1 MGAAAMAKPGM
12 LLALAIA
19 VTVQICVVT
28 ADEMPMIGDDSIALV
43 EEGLGEAAAPK
54 DVQAM
59 DPEEAA
65 LAKMKALKEKRK
77 AEIKAHNHGVAKQKA
92 IVHNAKQEV
101 STAEDTINTN
111 TAKITQLAA
120 QYSATKDPAA
130 AAKIEAEMD
139 KLRAASVSAVSAKT
153 RNKAAAAAGE
163 QKLAF
168 HQEKLKVLHA
178 VAPLTPEQVQMKVEF
193 EKKKAAEKAKAQSE
207 AVAKKLKR
215 HAKVTAAQASSLAME
230 NVAILKKLD
239 ATSNEAQ
246 LSKDKSALSA
256 KVKAQQEVVDKASK
270 VVESTTG
277 DEKVAAEAKLGSE
290 TRKLN
295 ALKQELNGLS
305 QKAVKDPIDNLTPEG
320 KAGVLAVRKKIM
332 QLKMDIKSKVTT
344 YDQDLKN
351 LQGIIKETKTNLAT
365 EKDKTKLAKMD
376 AKLKE
381 WNVAQIDLMKK
392 HKVAM
397 AEDSAKLKKLQEEE
411 QRQLTKPPKAKARKI
426 QRTAT
431 REEKAAATELKNV
444 KLNLKKVVTSLN
456 DVELATTERDVAAAQ
471 EVKTRDAIKAHELAQ
486 ANTPSSKEAKLMQPE
501 IDALRR
507 KVVKIAED
515 HRKASLQH
523 GVVKEV
529 SMKKQQFLTESTAA
543 VQEHLNALKAA
554 AAKAPTAQEFDAL
567 SKAAADY
574 TKQLMA
580 LKTEGDRVISNFRSK
595 QKAMRD
601 AKQATAEAVKD
612 AMQVAEG
619 TVSTLSG
626 LETKMKGTADPEAL
640 TGLKT
645 QVRVASEAQ
654 DEAFK
659 KLDSAKAAVKEQT
672 LSVLKA
678 KESTEDEAKNEELS
692 IHQKL
697 AVAQQQH
704 AVNQKRAQ
712 ETALEFAKNPN
723 NKPARLAAQSAAK
736 AVDESSALV
745 KKLSEESNIAKE
757 KEARAKMVVDL
768 GKERKKSAI
777 LQVKEQKAVEKQKAS
792 AMEAAENKKQAER
805 LRFTNKQMAATIKQ
819 LVKSSAP
826 DKGAVSKAKRQGAAK
841 MKAAL
846 DKQATQMRL
855 DHEITKE
862 KAAET
867 KAAQLSAMV
876 QSNADQLGK
885 IKTRTRVL
893 SHRAAGMT
901 GSAKDSV
908 LSAVADEKKDEK
920 LLIAQLRTNVA
931 AEKVAQDKLK
941 GYQTHLKQAENKQQ
955 QVIKKEKGVKSAAK
969 KTMDAR
975 EKKARE
981 VAMKRKKE
989 AMKIRTLEQRVAQL
1003 KKEKSSP
1010 SVILA
1015 VENSLSAANA
1025 KAAKDQ
1031 KKASLARFEQEKAQI
1046 DELKLTAVQPLDRA
1060 KADVKAAK
1068 EAVTA
1073 AASKIKVQKEKIK
1086 VMSAKHGELQKEA
1099 VEIPAKQ
1106 KEQKLKIETEVA
1118 KRKGLLEAA
1127 RAELSSM
1134 KEDEA
1139 RKNKVLATK
1148 TEIVTSTESKSTT
1161 LIDAAP
1167 AQVKRK
1173 IQLFLAKRE
1182 AARLKAKKLAAQAA
1196 KKEADRMKILNVTPD
1211 QQHVDSR
1218 VDAIIKTAQAKAN
1231 AVELPIL
1238 PAVVVTTKW
1247 TGNVPDEGKP
1257 PKPPLTKSEMQ
1268 AKAIDAMNKHVAE
1281 KAKKEKAASDAA
1293 VKALADAKIAKDDA
1307 KKDAK
1312 VVKDTKLQVD
1322 VALAQPVAKK
1332 AEPKKAEPEK
1342 AEPEKS
1348 VVDSSVSSFLTSKE
1362 PKKEA
1367 GKPAAP
1373 AKAPAKKDSKP
1384 KASLLDYATE
1394 FLQVGKWMW
1403 NGPKPKGG
1411 PPKVPRYMRVAAND
1425 WNKPELKKKKVKP
1438 AVAKPFSGAVKVA
1451 TDEQKQAKKDV
1462 KEKKTVVAET
1472 KKQVEITKK
1481 AVKQEESAKKKEALK
1496 VKLEKLKKGLQK
1508 SKNALGAAEEVK
1520 NNLAM
1525 QVDAARVGA
1534 GTESPGKAIKDIKKD
1549 KENIDKGKLKKASDI
1564 VEVDE
1569 VKANKLMA
1577 DRTKAMDDQRKMR
1590 KIEATA
1596 KSPAVKSAAKSMER
1610 KEGDKQLL
1618 ELQKLQAVRAKE
1630 DKDRAKRRKAAAS
1643 MDEDAA
1649 KLKKL
1654 VQSLKDKMEVQKHT
1668 TKKIMDYEGQKF
1680 KRAVQSRMK
1689 ARIEEAKALLQL
1701 QKAQKRVKT
1710 VTTVRGEEKQ
1720 KSTIA
1725 KAKRNLF
1732 IQTQHKQKATLIA
1745 NTAETAQ
1752 HRAALALKAKLAQ
1765 GMEKIIAARLPTRTE
1780 QQQKADGKLQA
1791 ADVMLKTQNEFIK
1804 ATKEEV
1810 ANLNARLAN
1819 QQSKRLDFEKQ
1830 AKNVDG
1836 QVKAIK
1842 KRPVPELP
1850 KGIKAPASIANA
1862 KKKALKRKKAMLLTD
1877 AKATARAEVK
1887 TALAIE
1893 KSKRDLEVKMV
1904 EATRLATVRKELSK

>member
-54 DVQAM
+54 DVKVL

-65 LAKMKALKEKRK
+65 LAKMKALKEKKK
-77 AEIKAHNHGVAKQKA
+77 AEIKAHTHGVAKQKA
-92 IVHNAKQEV
+92 IVHNAKQAL

-111 TAKITQLAA
+111 TAKISQLAA

-130 AAKIEAEMD
+130 AAKIEAKMD
-139 KLRAASVSAVSAKT
+139 KLRAASVHAVHAKA
-153 RNKAAAAAGE
+153 RNKAAASAGE

-168 HQEKLKVLHA
+168 HQARLTALNA

-193 EKKKAAEKAKAQSE
+193 EKKKAAEKVKHESD
-207 AVAKKLKR
+207 AVAKKLR
-215 HAKVTAAQASSLAME
+215 HHAKVTAARASSLAME
-230 NVAILKKLD
+230 NVEILKKLD

-246 LSKDKSALSA
+246 LSKDKAALSA
-256 KVKAQQEVVDKASK
+256 KVKAQQKVVDNASY

-277 DEKVAAEAKLGSE
+277 DEKVAAEARLGAE

-295 ALKQELNGLS
+295 TLKQELNGLS

-320 KAGVLAVRKKIM
+320 KAGVLKVRKQIM
-332 QLKMDIKSKVTT
+332 QLKVDIKSTVTT

-351 LQGIIKETKTNLAT
+351 LQGIIKETKTNLAQ
-365 EKDKTKLAKMD
+365 EKDKTKLDQLD

-431 REEKAAATELKNV
+431 REEKAAATELKDV

-471 EVKTRDAIKAHELAQ
+471 EVRTRDVIKAHELAQ

-515 HRKASLQH
+515 NRKASLQH
-523 GVVKEV
+523 GGVKEV
-529 SMKKQQFLTESTAA
+529 AMKKKQFLTESTTA
-543 VQEHLNALKAA
+543 VQEQLNALKAT
-554 AAKAPTAQEFDAL
+554 AAKAPTAQEFDAM
-567 SKAAADY
+567 SKAAADF

-580 LKTEGDRVISNFRSK
+580 LKAEGSRVISNYKKK

-601 AKQATAEAVKD
+601 AREATAEAVKD

-654 DEAFK
+654 AEAFK
-659 KLDSAKAAVKEQT
+659 KLDSAKAAVKKQT

-692 IHQKL
+692 IHEKL
-697 AVAQQQH
+697 AVAQEQH

-712 ETALEFAKNPN
+712 ESALEFAKFPE
-723 NKPARLAAQSAAK
+723 NKPAKQAAQSAAK
-736 AVDESSALV
+736 AVDKSSALV

-826 DKGAVSKAKRQGAAK
+826 DKGAVAKAKRQGAAK

-846 DKQATQMRL
+846 DKQATEMRL
-855 DHEITKE
+855 DHEITKA
-862 KAAET
+862 KAAQT

-876 QSNADQLGK
+876 QSNADQLAK
-885 IKTRTRVL
+885 IKTRIRVL

-908 LSAVADEKKDEK
+908 LTAVADEKKDEK

-941 GYQTHLKQAENKQQ
+941 GYQTHLKQAENTQQ
-955 QVIKKEKGVKSAAK
+955 QVIKNEKAAAAAKEEKGVKSAAK

-981 VAMKRKKE
+981 AAVNRKRE
-989 AMKIRTLEQRVAQL
+989 AMKIRSLEQRVAQL

-1015 VENSLSAANA
+1015 LEKQLSSANA

-1031 KKASLARFEQEKAQI
+1031 KKASLAQFEQEKSQI

-1060 KADVKAAK
+1060 KADKKAAE

-1086 VMSAKHGELQKEA
+1086 DLSAKHDELQKQA

-1106 KEQKLKIETEVA
+1106 KEQKLKIETEAA
-1118 KRKGLLEAA
+1118 KKKGLLEAA
-1127 RAELSSM
+1127 RTELSSL

-1148 TEIVTSTESKSTT
+1148 TEIVTSAESKSTT

-1167 AQVKRK
+1167 TEVKRK

-1196 KKEADRMKILNVTPD
+1196 KKEAERMKILNVTPN
-1211 QQHVDSR
+1211 QQHIDSR

-1231 AVELPIL
+1231 SVELSIL
-1238 PAVVVTTKW
+1238 PAAVVTTQW

-1281 KAKKEKAASDAA
+1281 KAKKEKAKSEAA

-1322 VALAQPVAKK
+1322 VALAQPIA
-1332 AEPKKAEPEK
+1332 KKAEPEK
-1342 AEPEKS
+1342 AEPDKS
-1348 VVDSSVSSFLTSKE
+1348 VVDSAVSSFLTSKG

-1373 AKAPAKKDSKP
+1373 AKVPPKKDAKP
-1384 KASLLDYATE
+1384 KASLLDFATE

-1411 PPKVPRYMRVAAND
+1411 PPKVPKYMRVAADD
-1425 WNKPELKKKKVKP
+1425 WNKPTLKKKKVKP

-1508 SKNALGAAEEVK
+1508 SKNALGAAEDVK

-1569 VKANKLMA
+1569 VKANK
-1577 DRTKAMDDQRKMR
+1577 
-1590 KIEATA
+1590 
-1596 KSPAVKSAAKSMER
+1596 
-1610 KEGDKQLL
+1610 
-1618 ELQKLQAVRAKE
+1618 
-1630 DKDRAKRRKAAAS
+1630 
-1643 MDEDAA
+1643 
-1649 KLKKL
+1649 
-1654 VQSLKDKMEVQKHT
+1654 
-1668 TKKIMDYEGQKF
+1668 
-1680 KRAVQSRMK
+1680 
-1689 ARIEEAKALLQL
+1689 
-1701 QKAQKRVKT
+1701 
-1710 VTTVRGEEKQ
+1710 
-1720 KSTIA
+1720 
-1725 KAKRNLF
+1725 
-1732 IQTQHKQKATLIA
+1732 
-1745 NTAETAQ
+1745 
-1752 HRAALALKAKLAQ
+1752 
-1765 GMEKIIAARLPTRTE
+1765 
-1780 QQQKADGKLQA
+1780 
-1791 ADVMLKTQNEFIK
+1791 
-1804 ATKEEV
+1804 
-1810 ANLNARLAN
+1810 
-1819 QQSKRLDFEKQ
+1819 
-1830 AKNVDG
+1830 
-1836 QVKAIK
+1836 
-1842 KRPVPELP
+1842 
-1850 KGIKAPASIANA
+1850 
-1862 KKKALKRKKAMLLTD
+1862 
-1877 AKATARAEVK
+1877 
-1887 TALAIE
+1887 
-1893 KSKRDLEVKMV
+1893 
-1904 EATRLATVRKELSK
+1904 

>member
-277 DEKVAAEAKLGSE
+277 DEKVAAEAKLGAE

-295 ALKQELNGLS
+295 ALKEELEGLN
-305 QKAVKDPIDNLTPEG
+305 QKAVKDPINNLTPEG
-320 KAGVLAVRKKIM
+320 KAGVLKVRKQIM
-332 QLKMDIKSKVTT
+332 QLKVDIKSTVTT

-351 LQGIIKETKTNLAT
+351 LQGIIKETKTNLAQ
-365 EKDKTKLAKMD
+365 EKDKTKLDQLD

-381 WNVAQIDLMKK
+381 WNVAQVDLMKK
-392 HKVAM
+392 HKVTM
-397 AEDSAKLKKLQEEE
+397 AKDSAKLQELQEKE
-411 QRQLTKPPKAKARKI
+411 QRLLTKPPKSKARKI

-431 REEKAAATELKNV
+431 REEKAAAAELENV
-444 KLNLKKVVTSLN
+444 KHNLKKVVTSLN

-471 EVKTRDAIKAHELAQ
+471 EVETRDAIKAHELAQ

-515 HRKASLQH
+515 NRKASLQH

-529 SMKKQQFLTESTAA
+529 AMKKQQFLTESTTAM
-543 VQEHLNALKAA
+543 QEQINALKAT
-554 AAKAPTAQEFDAL
+554 AAKAPTAQEFDAM
-567 SKAAADY
+567 SKAAADF

-580 LKTEGDRVISNFRSK
+580 LKAEGGRVISNYKRK

-601 AKQATAEAVKD
+601 AKEATAEAVKD

-654 DEAFK
+654 AEAFK
-659 KLDSAKAAVKEQT
+659 KLDSAKAAVKKQT

-692 IHQKL
+692 IHEKL
-697 AVAQQQH
+697 AVAQEQH

-712 ETALEFAKNPN
+712 ESALEFAKNPN

-826 DKGAVSKAKRQGAAK
+826 DKGAVAKAKRQGAAK

-846 DKQATQMRL
+846 EKQATQMRL
-855 DHEITKE
+855 DHELTKE
-862 KAAET
+862 KAAES
-867 KAAQLSAMV
+867 KAAQLSSLV
-876 QSNADQLGK
+876 QMNADQLAK
-885 IKTRTRVL
+885 IKTRIRVL

-908 LSAVADEKKDEK
+908 LSAVGDEKKDEK
-920 LLIAQLRTNVA
+920 LLVAQLRQNVA

-941 GYQTHLKQAENKQQ
+941 GYRTHLKQAEDKQQ
-955 QVIKKEKGVKSAAK
+955 KVIKNEKAAAAAKEEKGVKNAAK
-969 KTMDAR
+969 QTMRAR

-981 VAMKRKKE
+981 DTMKKKK
-989 AMKIRTLEQRVAQL
+989 AATKIRSLQQRVAQL
-1003 KKEKSSP
+1003 KKDHASP
-1010 SVILA
+1010 SVVLA
-1015 VENSLSAANA
+1015 VQNTLSAATA
-1025 KAAKDQ
+1025 KADKDQ
-1031 KKASLARFEQEKAQI
+1031 QKASLAQFEAEKAQI

-1060 KADVKAAK
+1060 KADAKVAK
-1068 EAVTA
+1068 EAVVA
-1073 AASKIKVQKEKIK
+1073 AASRIKVQQTKIK
-1086 VMSAKHGELQKEA
+1086 AISDKHSQLEKEA
-1099 VEIPAKQ
+1099 LDVPAKQ
-1106 KEQKLKIETEVA
+1106 KQQKLKMETEVA
-1118 KRKGLLEAA
+1118 KQKGLLEAA
-1127 RAELSSM
+1127 RAHLSNL
-1134 KEDEA
+1134 KADEA
-1139 RKNKVLATK
+1139 RKNKALAMK
-1148 TEIVTSTESKSTT
+1148 TEVATSTEAKSNS
-1161 LIDAAP
+1161 LLNAAP

-1182 AARLKAKKLAAQAA
+1182 ASRLKAKKLAAEAA
-1196 KKEADRMKILNVTPD
+1196 KKEAERMKILDVTPD
-1211 QQHVDSR
+1211 QNHVNRR
-1218 VDAIIKTAQAKAN
+1218 VADIIKTAQAKAN
-1231 AVELPIL
+1231 AVKLPVL
-1238 PAVVVTTKW
+1238 PAAVVSTQW
-1247 TGNVPDEGKP
+1247 TGNVPDDGKP
-1257 PKPPLTKSEMQ
+1257 PKPPLTKAEQ
-1268 AKAIDAMNKHVAE
+1268 EAKAIAAMNKHVAE
-1281 KAKKEKAASDAA
+1281 KAKKEKAKKDAA
-1293 VKALADAKIAKDDA
+1293 IKAVADAKIAK
-1307 KKDAK
+1307 
-1312 VVKDTKLQVD
+1312 TM
-1322 VALAQPVAKK
+1322 P
-1332 AEPKKAEPEK
+1332 
-1342 AEPEKS
+1342 
-1348 VVDSSVSSFLTSKE
+1348 
-1362 PKKEA
+1362 
-1367 GKPAAP
+1367 
-1373 AKAPAKKDSKP
+1373 
-1384 KASLLDYATE
+1384 
-1394 FLQVGKWMW
+1394 
-1403 NGPKPKGG
+1403 
-1411 PPKVPRYMRVAAND
+1411 
-1425 WNKPELKKKKVKP
+1425 
-1438 AVAKPFSGAVKVA
+1438 
-1451 TDEQKQAKKDV
+1451 
-1462 KEKKTVVAET
+1462 
-1472 KKQVEITKK
+1472 
-1481 AVKQEESAKKKEALK
+1481 
-1496 VKLEKLKKGLQK
+1496 
-1508 SKNALGAAEEVK
+1508 
-1520 NNLAM
+1520 
-1525 QVDAARVGA
+1525 
-1534 GTESPGKAIKDIKKD
+1534 
-1549 KENIDKGKLKKASDI
+1549 
-1564 VEVDE
+1564 
-1569 VKANKLMA
+1569 
-1577 DRTKAMDDQRKMR
+1577 
-1590 KIEATA
+1590 
-1596 KSPAVKSAAKSMER
+1596 
-1610 KEGDKQLL
+1610 
-1618 ELQKLQAVRAKE
+1618 
-1630 DKDRAKRRKAAAS
+1630 
-1643 MDEDAA
+1643 
-1649 KLKKL
+1649 
-1654 VQSLKDKMEVQKHT
+1654 
-1668 TKKIMDYEGQKF
+1668 
-1680 KRAVQSRMK
+1680 
-1689 ARIEEAKALLQL
+1689 
-1701 QKAQKRVKT
+1701 
-1710 VTTVRGEEKQ
+1710 
-1720 KSTIA
+1720 
-1725 KAKRNLF
+1725 
-1732 IQTQHKQKATLIA
+1732 
-1745 NTAETAQ
+1745 
-1752 HRAALALKAKLAQ
+1752 
-1765 GMEKIIAARLPTRTE
+1765 
-1780 QQQKADGKLQA
+1780 
-1791 ADVMLKTQNEFIK
+1791 
-1804 ATKEEV
+1804 
-1810 ANLNARLAN
+1810 
-1819 QQSKRLDFEKQ
+1819 
-1830 AKNVDG
+1830 
-1836 QVKAIK
+1836 
-1842 KRPVPELP
+1842 
-1850 KGIKAPASIANA
+1850 
-1862 KKKALKRKKAMLLTD
+1862 
-1877 AKATARAEVK
+1877 
-1887 TALAIE
+1887 
-1893 KSKRDLEVKMV
+1893 
-1904 EATRLATVRKELSK
+1904 

>member
-65 LAKMKALKEKRK
+65 LATMKALKEKRK

-139 KLRAASVSAVSAKT
+139 KLRAASVSAVSAKAH
-153 RNKAAAAAGE
+153 NKAAASAGE
-163 QKLAF
+163 QMLAF
-168 HQEKLKVLHA
+168 HQARLTALNA

-193 EKKKAAEKAKAQSE
+193 EKKKAAEKVKHESD
-207 AVAKKLKR
+207 AVAKKLR
-215 HAKVTAAQASSLAME
+215 HHAKVTAAQASSLAME
-230 NVAILKKLD
+230 NVEILKKLD

-246 LSKDKSALSA
+246 LSKDKAALSA
-256 KVKAQQEVVDKASK
+256 KVKAQQQGVDNASYA
-270 VVESTTG
+270 VQSTTG
-277 DEKVAAEAKLGSE
+277 DEKVAAEAKLGAE

-295 ALKQELNGLS
+295 TLKQELNGLS

-411 QRQLTKPPKAKARKI
+411 QRQLTQPPTKKAVKI
-426 QRTAT
+426 QRKAT
-431 REEKAAATELKNV
+431 KEEKAAAAELENV
-444 KLNLKKVVTSLN
+444 KHNLKKVVTSLN

-515 HRKASLQH
+515 NRKASLQH

-529 SMKKQQFLTESTAA
+529 AMKKQQFLTESTTA
-543 VQEHLNALKAA
+543 VQEQINALKAT
-554 AAKAPTAQEFDAL
+554 AAKAPTAQEFDAM
-567 SKAAADY
+567 SKAAADF

-580 LKTEGDRVISNFRSK
+580 LKAEGGRVISNYKRK

-601 AKQATAEAVKD
+601 AKEATAEAVKD

-659 KLDSAKAAVKEQT
+659 KLDSAKAAVKKQT
-672 LSVLKA
+672 LSALKA

-692 IHQKL
+692 IHEKL
-697 AVAQQQH
+697 AVAQEQH

-712 ETALEFAKNPN
+712 ESALEFAKFPE
-723 NKPARLAAQSAAK
+723 NKPAKQAAQSAAK
-736 AVDESSALV
+736 AVDKSSALV
-745 KKLSEESNIAKE
+745 KKLTEESNIAKE

-826 DKGAVSKAKRQGAAK
+826 DKGAVAKAKRQGAAK

-855 DHEITKE
+855 DHEITKA
-862 KAAET
+862 KAAQT

-876 QSNADQLGK
+876 QMNADQLAK
-885 IKTRTRVL
+885 IKTRIRVL

-1238 PAVVVTTKW
+1238 PAAVVTTKW

-1332 AEPKKAEPEK
+1332 AEPEK
-1342 AEPEKS
+1342 AEPDKS
-1348 VVDSSVSSFLTSKE
+1348 VVDSAVSSFLTSKG

-1373 AKAPAKKDSKP
+1373 AKAPAKKDAKP

-1630 DKDRAKRRKAAAS
+1630 DKDRAKRRKAAAT
-1643 MDEDAA
+1643 MDEDAT
-1649 KLKKL
+1649 KLQKL
-1654 VQSLKDKMEVQKHT
+1654 IQGMKEKMEVQKHT

-1710 VTTVRGEEKQ
+1710 VTTVREEEKQ

-1810 ANLNARLAN
+1810 ANLNAKLAN

-1830 AKNVDG
+1830 AKNVDR

>member
-54 DVQAM
+54 DVKVL

-65 LAKMKALKEKRK
+65 LAKMKALKEKKK

-92 IVHNAKQEV
+92 IVHNAKQALH
-101 STAEDTINTN
+101 TAEDTINTN
-111 TAKITQLAA
+111 TAKISQLAA

-130 AAKIEAEMD
+130 AAKIEAKMD
-139 KLRAASVSAVSAKT
+139 KLRAASVHAVHAKAH
-153 RNKAAAAAGE
+153 NKAAVSAGE

-168 HQEKLKVLHA
+168 HQAKLTALNA

-193 EKKKAAEKAKAQSE
+193 EKKKAAEKVKHESD
-207 AVAKKLKR
+207 AVAKKLR
-215 HAKVTAAQASSLAME
+215 HHAKVTAAQASSLAME
-230 NVAILKKLD
+230 NVEILKKLD

-246 LSKDKSALSA
+246 LSKDKAALSA
-256 KVKAQQEVVDKASK
+256 KVKAQQQVVDNASYA
-270 VVESTTG
+270 VQSTTG
-277 DEKVAAEAKLGSE
+277 DEKVAAEAKLGAE

-295 ALKQELNGLS
+295 TLKQELNGLS

-351 LQGIIKETKTNLAT
+351 LQGIIKETKTNLAQ

-411 QRQLTKPPKAKARKI
+411 QRQLTKPPTKKAVKI
-426 QRTAT
+426 QRKAT
-431 REEKAAATELKNV
+431 KEEKAAAAELENV
-444 KLNLKKVVTSLN
+444 KHNLKKVVTSLN

-471 EVKTRDAIKAHELAQ
+471 EVKTRDAIKAHELAR

-515 HRKASLQH
+515 NRKASLQH

-529 SMKKQQFLTESTAA
+529 AMKKQQFLTESTTAT
-543 VQEHLNALKAA
+543 QEQINALKAT
-554 AAKAPTAQEFDAL
+554 AAKAPTAQEFDAM
-567 SKAAADY
+567 SKAAADF

-580 LKTEGDRVISNFRSK
+580 LKAEGGRVISNYKRK

-601 AKQATAEAVKD
+601 AKEATAEAVKD

-626 LETKMKGTADPEAL
+626 LEAKMKGTADPEAL

-659 KLDSAKAAVKEQT
+659 KLDSAKAAVKQQT
-672 LSVLKA
+672 LSALKA

-692 IHQKL
+692 VHEKL
-697 AVAQQQH
+697 AVAQEQH

-712 ETALEFAKNPN
+712 ESALEFAKYPE
-723 NKPARLAAQSAAK
+723 NKPAKQAAQSAAK
-736 AVDESSALV
+736 AVDKSSALV
-745 KKLSEESNIAKE
+745 KKLTEESNIAKE

-777 LQVKEQKAVEKQKAS
+777 LEVKEQNAVKKQKAS

-826 DKGAVSKAKRQGAAK
+826 DKGAVAKAKRQGAAK

-855 DHEITKE
+855 DHEITKA
-862 KAAET
+862 KAAQT

-876 QSNADQLGK
+876 QSNADQLAK
-885 IKTRTRVL
+885 IKTRIRVL

-908 LSAVADEKKDEK
+908 LTAVADEKKDEK

-941 GYQTHLKQAENKQQ
+941 GYQTPLKQAENKQQ
-955 QVIKKEKGVKSAAK
+955 KVIKNEKAAAAAKEEKGDKSGAK

-1134 KEDEA
+1134 KED
-1139 RKNKVLATK
+1139 
-1148 TEIVTSTESKSTT
+1148 
-1161 LIDAAP
+1161 
-1167 AQVKRK
+1167 
-1173 IQLFLAKRE
+1173 
-1182 AARLKAKKLAAQAA
+1182 
-1196 KKEADRMKILNVTPD
+1196 
-1211 QQHVDSR
+1211 
-1218 VDAIIKTAQAKAN
+1218 
-1231 AVELPIL
+1231 
-1238 PAVVVTTKW
+1238 
-1247 TGNVPDEGKP
+1247 
-1257 PKPPLTKSEMQ
+1257 
-1268 AKAIDAMNKHVAE
+1268 
-1281 KAKKEKAASDAA
+1281 
-1293 VKALADAKIAKDDA
+1293 
-1307 KKDAK
+1307 
-1312 VVKDTKLQVD
+1312 
-1322 VALAQPVAKK
+1322 
-1332 AEPKKAEPEK
+1332 
-1342 AEPEKS
+1342 
-1348 VVDSSVSSFLTSKE
+1348 
-1362 PKKEA
+1362 
-1367 GKPAAP
+1367 
-1373 AKAPAKKDSKP
+1373 
-1384 KASLLDYATE
+1384 
-1394 FLQVGKWMW
+1394 
-1403 NGPKPKGG
+1403 
-1411 PPKVPRYMRVAAND
+1411 
-1425 WNKPELKKKKVKP
+1425 
-1438 AVAKPFSGAVKVA
+1438 
-1451 TDEQKQAKKDV
+1451 
-1462 KEKKTVVAET
+1462 
-1472 KKQVEITKK
+1472 
-1481 AVKQEESAKKKEALK
+1481 
-1496 VKLEKLKKGLQK
+1496 
-1508 SKNALGAAEEVK
+1508 
-1520 NNLAM
+1520 
-1525 QVDAARVGA
+1525 
-1534 GTESPGKAIKDIKKD
+1534 
-1549 KENIDKGKLKKASDI
+1549 
-1564 VEVDE
+1564 
-1569 VKANKLMA
+1569 
-1577 DRTKAMDDQRKMR
+1577 
-1590 KIEATA
+1590 
-1596 KSPAVKSAAKSMER
+1596 
-1610 KEGDKQLL
+1610 
-1618 ELQKLQAVRAKE
+1618 
-1630 DKDRAKRRKAAAS
+1630 
-1643 MDEDAA
+1643 
-1649 KLKKL
+1649 
-1654 VQSLKDKMEVQKHT
+1654 
-1668 TKKIMDYEGQKF
+1668 
-1680 KRAVQSRMK
+1680 
-1689 ARIEEAKALLQL
+1689 
-1701 QKAQKRVKT
+1701 
-1710 VTTVRGEEKQ
+1710 
-1720 KSTIA
+1720 
-1725 KAKRNLF
+1725 
-1732 IQTQHKQKATLIA
+1732 
-1745 NTAETAQ
+1745 
-1752 HRAALALKAKLAQ
+1752 
-1765 GMEKIIAARLPTRTE
+1765 
-1780 QQQKADGKLQA
+1780 
-1791 ADVMLKTQNEFIK
+1791 
-1804 ATKEEV
+1804 
-1810 ANLNARLAN
+1810 
-1819 QQSKRLDFEKQ
+1819 
-1830 AKNVDG
+1830 
-1836 QVKAIK
+1836 
-1842 KRPVPELP
+1842 
-1850 KGIKAPASIANA
+1850 
-1862 KKKALKRKKAMLLTD
+1862 
-1877 AKATARAEVK
+1877 
-1887 TALAIE
+1887 
-1893 KSKRDLEVKMV
+1893 
-1904 EATRLATVRKELSK
+1904 

>member
-1 MGAAAMAKPGM
+1 MAKPGM

-54 DVQAM
+54 DVKVL

-65 LAKMKALKEKRK
+65 LAKMKALKEKKK

-92 IVHNAKQEV
+92 IVHNAKQAL

-111 TAKITQLAA
+111 TAKISQLAA

-130 AAKIEAEMD
+130 AAKIEAKMD
-139 KLRAASVSAVSAKT
+139 KLRAASVHAVHAKAH
-153 RNKAAAAAGE
+153 NKAAVSAGE

-168 HQEKLKVLHA
+168 HQARLTALNA
-178 VAPLTPEQVQMKVEF
+178 VAPLTPEQVQMKIEF
-193 EKKKAAEKAKAQSE
+193 EKKKAAEKVKHESDR
-207 AVAKKLKR
+207 VAKKLR
-215 HAKVTAAQASSLAME
+215 HHAKVTAAQASSLAME
-230 NVAILKKLD
+230 NVEILKKLD

-246 LSKDKSALSA
+246 LSKDKAALSA
-256 KVKAQQEVVDKASK
+256 KVKAQQQVVDNASYA
-270 VVESTTG
+270 VQSTTG
-277 DEKVAAEAKLGSE
+277 DEKVAAEAKLGAE

-295 ALKQELNGLS
+295 TLKQELDGLS
-305 QKAVKDPIDNLTPEG
+305 QKAVKDPIDNLTAEG

-365 EKDKTKLAKMD
+365 EKDKTALAKLD

-411 QRQLTKPPKAKARKI
+411 QRQLTQPPTKQAVKI
-426 QRTAT
+426 QRKAT
-431 REEKAAATELKNV
+431 KEEKAAAAELENV
-444 KLNLKKVVTSLN
+444 KHNLKKVVTSLN

-515 HRKASLQH
+515 NRKASLQH

-529 SMKKQQFLTESTAA
+529 AMKKQQFLTESTTAM
-543 VQEHLNALKAA
+543 QEQINALKAT
-554 AAKAPTAQEFDAL
+554 AAKAPTAQEFDAM
-567 SKAAADY
+567 SKAAADF

-580 LKTEGDRVISNFRSK
+580 LKTEGDRVVSNYKRK

-601 AKQATAEAVKD
+601 AKEATAEAVKD

-659 KLDSAKAAVKEQT
+659 KLDSAKAAVKQQT
-672 LSVLKA
+672 LSALKA

-692 IHQKL
+692 IHEKL
-697 AVAQQQH
+697 AVAQEQH

-712 ETALEFAKNPN
+712 ESALEFAKYPE
-723 NKPARLAAQSAAK
+723 NKPAKQAAQSAAK
-736 AVDESSALV
+736 AVDKSSALV
-745 KKLSEESNIAKE
+745 KKLTEESNIAKE

-826 DKGAVSKAKRQGAAK
+826 DKGAVAKAKRQGAAK

-846 DKQATQMRL
+846 DKQATEMRL
-855 DHEITKE
+855 DHEITKA
-862 KAAET
+862 KAAQT

-876 QSNADQLGK
+876 QSNADQLAK
-885 IKTRTRVL
+885 IKTRIRVL

-955 QVIKKEKGVKSAAK
+955 KVIKNEKGVKSAAK

-981 VAMKRKKE
+981 AAVNRKRE
-989 AMKIRTLEQRVAQL
+989 AMKIRSLEQRVAQL

-1015 VENSLSAANA
+1015 LENQLSSANA

-1031 KKASLARFEQEKAQI
+1031 KKASLARFEQEKSQI
-1046 DELKLTAVQPLDRA
+1046 DELKLTAIQPLDRA
-1060 KADVKAAK
+1060 KADKKAAE

-1086 VMSAKHGELQKEA
+1086 DLSAKHDELQKQA

-1106 KEQKLKIETEVA
+1106 KEQKLKIETEAA
-1118 KRKGLLEAA
+1118 KKKGLLEAA
-1127 RAELSSM
+1127 RTELSTL

-1148 TEIVTSTESKSTT
+1148 TEIVTSAESKSTT

-1167 AQVKRK
+1167 TEVKRK

-1211 QQHVDSR
+1211 QQHIDSR

-1231 AVELPIL
+1231 SVELPIL
-1238 PAVVVTTKW
+1238 PAAVVTTQW

-1281 KAKKEKAASDAA
+1281 KAKKEKAKSEAA

-1373 AKAPAKKDSKP
+1373 AKAPAKKDEKP

-1438 AVAKPFSGAVKVA
+1438 AVAKPFSGAVKA
-1451 TDEQKQAKKDV
+1451 
-1462 KEKKTVVAET
+1462 
-1472 KKQVEITKK
+1472 
-1481 AVKQEESAKKKEALK
+1481 
-1496 VKLEKLKKGLQK
+1496 
-1508 SKNALGAAEEVK
+1508 
-1520 NNLAM
+1520 
-1525 QVDAARVGA
+1525 
-1534 GTESPGKAIKDIKKD
+1534 
-1549 KENIDKGKLKKASDI
+1549 
-1564 VEVDE
+1564 
-1569 VKANKLMA
+1569 
-1577 DRTKAMDDQRKMR
+1577 
-1590 KIEATA
+1590 
-1596 KSPAVKSAAKSMER
+1596 
-1610 KEGDKQLL
+1610 
-1618 ELQKLQAVRAKE
+1618 
-1630 DKDRAKRRKAAAS
+1630 
-1643 MDEDAA
+1643 
-1649 KLKKL
+1649 
-1654 VQSLKDKMEVQKHT
+1654 
-1668 TKKIMDYEGQKF
+1668 
-1680 KRAVQSRMK
+1680 
-1689 ARIEEAKALLQL
+1689 
-1701 QKAQKRVKT
+1701 
-1710 VTTVRGEEKQ
+1710 
-1720 KSTIA
+1720 
-1725 KAKRNLF
+1725 
-1732 IQTQHKQKATLIA
+1732 
-1745 NTAETAQ
+1745 
-1752 HRAALALKAKLAQ
+1752 
-1765 GMEKIIAARLPTRTE
+1765 
-1780 QQQKADGKLQA
+1780 
-1791 ADVMLKTQNEFIK
+1791 
-1804 ATKEEV
+1804 
-1810 ANLNARLAN
+1810 
-1819 QQSKRLDFEKQ
+1819 
-1830 AKNVDG
+1830 
-1836 QVKAIK
+1836 
-1842 KRPVPELP
+1842 
-1850 KGIKAPASIANA
+1850 
-1862 KKKALKRKKAMLLTD
+1862 
-1877 AKATARAEVK
+1877 
-1887 TALAIE
+1887 
-1893 KSKRDLEVKMV
+1893 
-1904 EATRLATVRKELSK
+1904 

>member
-65 LAKMKALKEKRK
+65 LATMKALKEKRK

-139 KLRAASVSAVSAKT
+139 KLRAASVSAVSAKAH
-153 RNKAAAAAGE
+153 NKAAASAGE
-163 QKLAF
+163 QMLAF
-168 HQEKLKVLHA
+168 HQARLTALNA

-193 EKKKAAEKAKAQSE
+193 EKKKAAEKVKHESD
-207 AVAKKLKR
+207 AVAKKLR
-215 HAKVTAAQASSLAME
+215 HHAKVTAAQASSLAME
-230 NVAILKKLD
+230 NVEILKKLD

-246 LSKDKSALSA
+246 LSKDKAALSA
-256 KVKAQQEVVDKASK
+256 KVKAQQQGVDNASYA
-270 VVESTTG
+270 VQSTTG
-277 DEKVAAEAKLGSE
+277 DEKVAAEAKLGAE

-295 ALKQELNGLS
+295 TLKQELNGLS

-392 HKVAM
+392 HKVTM
-397 AEDSAKLKKLQEEE
+397 AKDSAKLQELQEKE
-411 QRQLTKPPKAKARKI
+411 QRLLTKPPKSKARKI

-431 REEKAAATELKNV
+431 REEKAAAAELKNV

-567 SKAAADY
+567 SKAAPDY

-654 DEAFK
+654 AEAFK
-659 KLDSAKAAVKEQT
+659 KLDSAKAAVKQQT
-672 LSVLKA
+672 LSALKA

-712 ETALEFAKNPN
+712 ETALEFAKYPE
-723 NKPARLAAQSAAK
+723 NKPAKQAAQSAAK
-736 AVDESSALV
+736 AVDKSSALV
-745 KKLSEESNIAKE
+745 KKLTEESNIAKE

-981 VAMKRKKE
+981 VAMQRKKE

-1167 AQVKRK
+1167 AQVKKK

-1238 PAVVVTTKW
+1238 PAAVVTTKW

-1332 AEPKKAEPEK
+1332 AEPEK
-1342 AEPEKS
+1342 AEPDKS
-1348 VVDSSVSSFLTSKE
+1348 VVDSAVSSFLKSKG

-1373 AKAPAKKDSKP
+1373 AKAPAKKDAKP

-1630 DKDRAKRRKAAAS
+1630 DKDRAKRRKAAAT
-1643 MDEDAA
+1643 MDEDAT
-1649 KLKKL
+1649 KLQKL
-1654 VQSLKDKMEVQKHT
+1654 IQGMKEKMEVQKHT

-1710 VTTVRGEEKQ
+1710 VTTVRGEETQ
-1720 KSTIA
+1720 KSKIA

-1732 IQTQHKQKATLIA
+1732 VQTQHKQKATAIA
-1745 NTAETAQ
+1745 NAAETAE

-1765 GMEKIIAARLPTRTE
+1765 GMEKIIAAKLPTRTE

-1791 ADVMLKTQNEFIK
+1791 ADVMLKTQKEFIEAAK
-1804 ATKEEV
+1804 GEV

-1819 QQSKRLDFEKQ
+1819 QQNKRIDLKKQ
-1830 AKNVDG
+1830 AKNVDR
-1836 QVKAIK
+1836 QVKAVK
-1842 KRPVPELP
+1842 KRPVQ
-1850 KGIKAPASIANA
+1850 
-1862 KKKALKRKKAMLLTD
+1862 
-1877 AKATARAEVK
+1877 
-1887 TALAIE
+1887 
-1893 KSKRDLEVKMV
+1893 
-1904 EATRLATVRKELSK
+1904 

>member
-207 AVAKKLKR
+207 AVAKKLKQ

-230 NVAILKKLD
+230 NVEILKKLD

-246 LSKDKSALSA
+246 LSKDKAALSA
-256 KVKAQQEVVDKASK
+256 KVKAQQQVVDNASYA
-270 VVESTTG
+270 VQSTTG
-277 DEKVAAEAKLGSE
+277 DEKVAAEARLGAE

-295 ALKQELNGLS
+295 TLKQELNGLS

-365 EKDKTKLAKMD
+365 EKDKTALAKLD

-411 QRQLTKPPKAKARKI
+411 QRHLTKPPTKKAVKI
-426 QRTAT
+426 QRKAT
-431 REEKAAATELKNV
+431 KEEKAAAAELENV
-444 KLNLKKVVTSLN
+444 KHNLKKVVTSLN

-515 HRKASLQH
+515 NRKASLQH

-529 SMKKQQFLTESTAA
+529 AMKKQQFLTESTTA
-543 VQEHLNALKAA
+543 VQEQLNALKAT
-554 AAKAPTAQEFDAL
+554 AAKAPTAQEFDAM
-567 SKAAADY
+567 SKAAADF

-580 LKTEGDRVISNFRSK
+580 LKAEGSRVISNYKKK

-601 AKQATAEAVKD
+601 AREATAEAVKD

-645 QVRVASEAQ
+645 QVMVASEAQ

-697 AVAQQQH
+697 AVAQQH

-826 DKGAVSKAKRQGAAK
+826 DKGAVAKAKREGAAK
-841 MKAAL
+841 MKMAL

-885 IKTRTRVL
+885 IKTRIRVL

-941 GYQTHLKQAENKQQ
+941 GYQTPLKQAENKQQ
-955 QVIKKEKGVKSAAK
+955 QVIKNEKAAAAAKEEKGDKSGAK

-1238 PAVVVTTKW
+1238 PAAVVTTKW

-1281 KAKKEKAASDAA
+1281 KAKKEKAKSEAA

-1332 AEPKKAEPEK
+1332 AEPEK
-1342 AEPEKS
+1342 AEPDKS
-1348 VVDSSVSSFLTSKE
+1348 VVDSAVSSFLTSKG

-1373 AKAPAKKDSKP
+1373 AKAPAKKDAKP

-1508 SKNALGAAEEVK
+1508 SKNALGAAEDVK

-1596 KSPAVKSAAKSMER
+1596 KSPAVKSAAKSMAR

-1618 ELQKLQAVRAKE
+1618 ELQKLQAVRDKE
-1630 DKDRAKRRKAAAS
+1630 DKDRAKKRKAAAS

-1680 KRAVQSRMK
+1680 KKAVQSRMK

-1710 VTTVRGEEKQ
+1710 VTTVRGEETQ
-1720 KSTIA
+1720 KSKIA

-1732 IQTQHKQKATLIA
+1732 FQTQHKQKATMIA
-1745 NTAETAQ
+1745 NAAETAE

-1765 GMEKIIAARLPTRTE
+1765 GMEKIIAAKLPTRTE
-1780 QQQKADGKLQA
+1780 QQQKDDGKLQA
-1791 ADVMLKTQNEFIK
+1791 ADMMHKTQKEFIEAAK
-1804 ATKEEV
+1804 GEV
-1810 ANLNARLAN
+1810 ANLNARLAD
-1819 QQSKRLDFEKQ
+1819 QQSKRIDLEKQ
-1830 AKNVDG
+1830 AKNVDR
-1836 QVKAIK
+1836 QVKA
-1842 KRPVPELP
+1842 V
-1850 KGIKAPASIANA
+1850 
-1862 KKKALKRKKAMLLTD
+1862 KKKP
-1877 AKATARAEVK
+1877 VQ
-1887 TALAIE
+1887 
-1893 KSKRDLEVKMV
+1893 
-1904 EATRLATVRKELSK
+1904 